1 MGVPACLARDMIP
14 THRAISAEEIL
25 HRAREDVMNSG
36 AAVGCGWT
44 LEEDEL
50 RLPLALRESLL
61 EEFLLFPAREH
72 FPLQF
77 VGRAIGRQQAEASAL
92 LVSCCPSA
100 SPRRCRH
107 GADCSHSLFDP
118 EEFEP
123 APRRVLA
130 TTWESEAST
139 SDSWRAIRV
148 RI

>member
-1 MGVPACLARDMIP
+1 
-14 THRAISAEEIL
+14 
-25 HRAREDVMNSG
+25 MNSG

-50 RLPLALRESLL
+50 RLPLALRERLL

-72 FPLQF
+72 FLLQF
-77 VGRAIGRQQAEASAL
+77 VWRTIGRQQAETSAL
-92 LVSCCPSA
+92 LVSRST

-118 EEFEP
+118 EELEP
-123 APRRVLA
+123 APLRVLA